1 MTDDMRDDWGD
12 DGGLGPRLDAY
23 AAARLT
29 ADPVRTRLARERV
42 VADARLGAGARG
54 SAAAAPGA
62 PAAGPSTTGRPRVP
76 VRAAFPRRFRGLV
89 LAAAALMVALAAVGG
104 ALAASGTGGPLYA
117 ARLWFEQATLPTD
130 PEAKLDAQVRRL
142 EARLR
147 EAEEAAAAGNGAA
160 VTAALEAYR
169 AIADAAAGDAGVDA
183 SQREHI
189 AAQIGRHV
197 AVLEALADEVP
208 ARAAEAIEA
217 AIERTENRIEE
228 ILATPPGEPV
238 APGKPEG
245 PAKPESPGKTDG
257 PGKPEATPDTGP
269 TATPGRTPPGKPEA
283 TPKPVRS
290 PAPDKTPPGQVDRTP
305 SPAP

>member
-12 DGGLGPRLDAY
+12 DGGLRPQLDAY
-23 AAARLT
+23 AAARLA
-29 ADPVRTRLARERV
+29 ADPGRTRVARERL
-42 VADARLGAGARG
+42 VADARLGAEARV
-54 SAAAAPGA
+54 SAAAAPDA
-62 PAAGPSTTGRPRVP
+62 PAAGPPTTERPRVP

-104 ALAASGTGGPLYA
+104 ALAASGPGGPFYE
-117 ARLWFEQATLPTD
+117 ARLRIEQVTLPAD
-130 PEAKLDAQVRRL
+130 PEARLDAQVRRL

-147 EAEEAAAAGNGAA
+147 EAEDAAADGNGAA

-197 AVLEALADEVP
+197 AVLEALVGEVP
-208 ARAAEAIEA
+208 PRAAEAIQA
-217 AIERTENRIEE
+217 AVDRTESRIEE
-228 ILATPPGEPV
+228 ILATPPGMPV
-238 APGKPEG
+238 APGKPEE
-245 PAKPESPGKTDG
+245 PAKPEGPGRTEG
-257 PGKPEATPDTGP
+257 PGKPEATPDSGP
-269 TATPGRTPPGKPEA
+269 TAAPGKTPPGKPEA
-283 TPKPVRS
+283 TPRPPKS